1 MTSKATQ
8 WAAHVAAWKR
18 SGVGQA
24 VFCRDHGLSLSSFGY
39 WRRKCGA
46 KGAARRPARTAQA
59 LVPVRV
65 AAPPAPTSAEVCVP
79 NGLRL
84 RVPLDCDP
92 RAVGALV
99 RALLAC

>member
-1 MTSKATQ
+1 MS
-8 WAAHVAAWKR
+8 
-18 SGVGQA
+18 QA
-24 VFCRDHGLSLSSFGY
+24 VFCREHGLSLSSFGY

-46 KGAARRPARTAQA
+46 HGVAARRSATCGQA
-59 LVPVRV
+59 LMPVRIV
-65 AAPPAPTSAEVCVP
+65 APAVPTTAEVCVP

-84 RVPLDCDP
+84 RVPLDSEP